1 MIDKDLHCSG
11 DILAPSAE
19 NRPILILLG
28 DETVL
33 ADDELPRRL
42 LGLTLQRRAQLA
54 AQRTGFARVM
64 FASRRSDATG
74 TVATL
79 LADAAERTNGR
90 LVIAPANAL
99 ATAEWLEAATR
110 FTLPPNGWACS
121 HQRLI
126 VIEGKSA
133 RIADT
138 LPPNADLG
146 EIERHLA
153 TQLGAAGQLP
163 ESATPMIVS
172 KQSDLP
178 VARSHLLQTLGKDT
192 DGFMAKHVERPISIA
207 ITRWLAETPVTP
219 NQMTLVSVAF
229 GLIGAP
235 FFLSASP
242 IWQTVGAL
250 LFLWHSILDGCD
262 GELARLKF
270 MESRWGGVLD
280 FWGDNVVH
288 VAIFACIAIGWA
300 MVVDAAWPLIPGVAA
315 AGGTIC
321 SASWVYFRVMRGSDD
336 AGPLYTSV
344 SKEPSEGLSKLLD
357 GASRRDFIYLV
368 ILAAAFGK
376 ASWFLVM
383 AAVGAPV
390 FFVMLLVAAAREIRS
405 R

>member
-1 MIDKDLHCSG
+1 MIDKDNHSSG
-11 DILAPSAE
+11 DIPGPSAE
-19 NRPILILLG
+19 NRPILILVG
-28 DETVL
+28 DDTVL
-33 ADDELPRRL
+33 ADDKPPRRL
-42 LGLTLQRRAQLA
+42 LGLTLQRRAQQA
-54 AQRTGFARVM
+54 AQRTGFARVI
-64 FASRRSDATG
+64 FASRQSEATG
-74 TVATL
+74 AVATL
-79 LADAAERTNGR
+79 LADAVERTNGR

-126 VIEGKSA
+126 VIDGRSA

-153 TQLGAAGQLP
+153 KQLGAGGQLP

-172 KQSDLP
+172 KQSDIP
-178 VARSHLLQTLGKDT
+178 VARSRLLQTLVKDT

-207 ITRWLAETPVTP
+207 ITRWLAETPITP

-229 GLIGAP
+229 GLSGAP

-270 MESRWGGVLD
+270 MESRWGGLLD
-280 FWGDNVVH
+280 YWGDNVVH
-288 VAIFACIAIGWA
+288 VAIFACIAVGWA
-300 MVVDAAWPLIPGVAA
+300 MVVDAGWPLILGVAA
-315 AGGTIC
+315 VGGTIC
-321 SASWVYFRVMRGSDD
+321 SASWVYVRVMRGSDD
-336 AGPLYTSV
+336 EGPLYTSV

-376 ASWFLVM
+376 ATWFLVM
-383 AAVGAPV
+383 AAIGAPV
-390 FFVMLLVAAAREIRS
+390 FFLMLLVAAARDSGS